1 MSLETISIP
10 KNVKKIGNLAFAN
23 CKKLKTM
30 TVQDNLSFVG
40 DGAFVGC
47 EGIEIL
53 IKNNSY
59 METYCRSRGIKFTN
73 I

>member
-1 MSLETISIP
+1 MGFG
-10 KNVKKIGNLAFAN
+10 KIMVPMFDIVLLVLIAI
-23 CKKLKTM
+23 LI
-30 TVQDNLSFVG
+30 VLV
-40 DGAFVGC
+40 V
-47 EGIEIL
+47 ILL